1 MTRKGKLVSFDENGE
16 AMIDGA
22 YAIYQQSYTKK
33 QLANL
38 SIAVLSCMYVPKTDK
53 NGLIEEGELAMDG
66 MTLGEAIF
74 YRQAVM
80 ASHGDMEAA
89 KQILDRAM
97 GKPKQEIDI
106 SGKIEISATDY
117 LEELARMD
125 AARQASHVVA
135 LEDQSYVI
143 DVSTVTVLE
152 TLGV

>member
-16 AMIDGA
+16 AMLDGK
-22 YAIYQQSYTKK
+22 YAVYQQSYTKK

-38 SIAVLSCMYVPKTDK
+38 SIAVLSCMYVPKRDK
-53 NGLIEEGELAMDG
+53 NGLIEDGELEMDG

-74 YRQAVM
+74 YRQAIM

-106 SGKIEISATDY
+106 SGTVQISATDY
-117 LEELARMD
+117 LEELARIDMKR
-125 AARQASHVVA
+125 AQLPVVA
-135 LEDQSYVI
+135 DGYVI
-143 DVSTVTVLE
+143 DVSTVTVLD